1 MKKKKINKKA
11 SKFPNIYRI
20 ITERGALILRKR
32 MTIISMYVIV
42 YLAMTVIIAYL
53 AINFYQN
60 FSTYQKVSS
69 ERIKIVSQINTWQSI
84 IKKYKDFKDGYL
96 QIAVLGYRLG
106 DYNKARIYCDKALLL
121 DPEYSDAIE
130 LNKVFGK
137 VGLTY
142 DLERWISSI
151 VSFVIYLITLVVFL
165 NQLGI
170 TSIVL
175 YLIVGAILMLIVL
188 TFIVGLKDVIPN
200 LVAWFVI
207 QRRGHI
213 KEGSRVEVKEIS
225 GIVEKVGMMETEIR
239 TESGDILYVP
249 NSLFVKTKFWVRS

>member
-1 MKKKKINKKA
+1 MKKKKINKKT

-53 AINFYQN
+53 TINFYQN

-96 QIAVLGYRLG
+96 QIAVLEYRLG
-106 DYNKARIYCDKALLL
+106 DYNKARVYCDKALLL

-130 LNKVFGK
+130 LNKKLRGK
-137 VGLTY
+137 
-142 DLERWISSI
+142 
-151 VSFVIYLITLVVFL
+151 
-165 NQLGI
+165 
-170 TSIVL
+170 
-175 YLIVGAILMLIVL
+175 
-188 TFIVGLKDVIPN
+188 
-200 LVAWFVI
+200 
-207 QRRGHI
+207 
-213 KEGSRVEVKEIS
+213 
-225 GIVEKVGMMETEIR
+225 
-239 TESGDILYVP
+239 
-249 NSLFVKTKFWVRS
+249 

>member
-1 MKKKKINKKA
+1 MKKKKINKKT

-53 AINFYQN
+53 TINFYQN

-96 QIAVLGYRLG
+96 QIAVLEYRLG
-106 DYNKARIYCDKALLL
+106 DYNKARVYCDKALLL

-130 LNKVFGK
+130 LNEKLRGK
-137 VGLTY
+137 
-142 DLERWISSI
+142 
-151 VSFVIYLITLVVFL
+151 
-165 NQLGI
+165 
-170 TSIVL
+170 
-175 YLIVGAILMLIVL
+175 
-188 TFIVGLKDVIPN
+188 
-200 LVAWFVI
+200 
-207 QRRGHI
+207 
-213 KEGSRVEVKEIS
+213 
-225 GIVEKVGMMETEIR
+225 
-239 TESGDILYVP
+239 
-249 NSLFVKTKFWVRS
+249 